1 MIKTLA
7 IETSCD
13 DTSLAVV
20 AYENGNFVV
29 EKLIAFAQIDLHAP
43 YGGVVPELANRSHT
57 DKIIRLLE
65 ELGGNDL
72 KDEIDFISVTAYPG
86 LPGALV
92 VGVTT
97 ATMLGKMRNKPV
109 VEVNHIMWHVFSI
122 LPDRNEEILQT
133 PYICMT
139 VSGWHNDIYV
149 VEWGKWYKEGVSESE
164 QPIPEVESNSAGVGA
179 ETRTNGLRAPDA
191 PDWINP
197 HHKRNHLAIGE
208 STQVGNYSVTKI
220 GQTLDDASGE
230 AFDKV
235 SRMLGGPNP
244 GGVRISELAKKWTT
258 DERVDLRASFLAA
271 EEFNFSF
278 SGLKSQVHYLL
289 GKYAETGV
297 VVDDQLKANIA
308 YMFQE
313 EVAHVLAKKLIQA
326 AEHYNA
332 KTIWL
337 AGWVSANGRVRERVA
352 ELLAKNY
359 QTPIPWWT
367 PAKMVY
373 CTDNAA
379 MIGTAG
385 LLMKNEI

>member
-1 MIKTLA
+1 MKTLA

-13 DTSLAVV
+13 DTSLSVV
-20 AYENGNFVV
+20 SYNDGNFVV
-29 EKLIAFAQIDLHAP
+29 EKLISFAQIDLHAP

-97 ATMLGKMRNKPV
+97 ATMLGRMRNKPV

-122 LPDRNEEILQT
+122 LPDRNIDILHT

-139 VSGWHNDIYV
+139 VSGGHNDIYLV
-149 VEWGKWYKEGVSESE
+149 GKIEVDGENKRSEGSLKRNDPQRSEDQWRWAAWATDDS
-164 QPIPEVESNSAGVGA
+164 
-179 ETRTNGLRAPDA
+179 R
-191 PDWINP
+191 
-197 HHKRNHLAIGE
+197 HKRNHLAIGE
-208 STQVGNYSVTKI
+208 SISVGNYSVKKI
-220 GQTLDDASGE
+220 GQTLDDAAGE

-235 SRMLGGPNP
+235 SRMLWGPNP
-244 GGVRISELAKKWTT
+244 GGVRISELAKKWTI

-313 EVAHVLAKKLIQA
+313 EVAHVLAKKLVHA
-326 AEHYNA
+326 AEHYKA
-332 KTIWL
+332 KTISL
-337 AGWVSANGRVRERVA
+337 AGWVSANLRIRERVT
-352 ELLAKNY
+352 ELLEKTQ
-359 QTPIPWWT
+359 QTPIPLLT
-367 PAKMVY
+367 PAKFVY

-385 LLMKNEI
+385 LLMRNEVL